1 MDLLIHDLTYDTWTY
16 FFMTSGLLG
25 LSQTCSCTVLQ
36 ALMTLYSL
44 LLDLLLHDIWT
55 VGVVADLLLY
65 RLTGLLHHR
74 LADVLGHVLTNGG
87 CHLENIISKL
97 TISTTDFSTNDTKA
111 KFKNVIVEKKLV
123 LK

>member
-1 MDLLIHDLTYDTWTY
+1 M
-16 FFMTSGLLG
+16 
-25 LSQTCSCTVLQ
+25 
-36 ALMTLYSL
+36 
-44 LLDLLLHDIWT
+44 DLLLHDIWT
-55 VGVVADLLLY
+55 VGIVADLLLH
-65 RLTGLLHHR
+65 RLASLLHHR

-97 TISTTDFSTNDTKA
+97 TMSMTDSSTSDTKA